1 MTASKTHGD
10 KATDNAKAASTE
22 STDTQPKQTV
32 GTLVAELLN
41 DTALSYA
48 EIVALVKSDF
58 PEAKTTTRSVASIA
72 SMLRRKGQDIPSRR
86 KAVKA
91 KK

>member
-10 KATDNAKAASTE
+10 KTTDNTKATSAE
-22 STDTQPKQTV
+22 NADTLPKQTIGV
-32 GTLVAELLN
+32 LVTELLA
-41 DTALSYA
+41 DAALNYA

-58 PEAKTTTRSVASIA
+58 PEAATSTRSVASIA
-72 SMLRRKGQDIPSRR
+72 SMLRRKGHDIPSRK
-86 KAVKA
+86 KAAKA